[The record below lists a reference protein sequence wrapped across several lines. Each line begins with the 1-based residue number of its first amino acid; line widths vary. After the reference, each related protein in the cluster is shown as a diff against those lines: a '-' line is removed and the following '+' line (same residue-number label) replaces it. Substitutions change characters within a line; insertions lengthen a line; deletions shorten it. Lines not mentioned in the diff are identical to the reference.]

1 MNPET
6 SCWLQISSGHG
17 PDECSYFV
25 GKLAELLSQEA
36 KEANI
41 ETKIID
47 SVMGTKN
54 QTYLSILMSLSSR
67 EIETEKLLSFLN
79 SWKGTIQWTC
89 KSPFRPHHQRKNWF
103 VGVSILTPPNQ
114 EINLTLDQVKF
125 TTMRASGSGGQNV
138 NKVET
143 AVRVI
148 HLPTGIS
155 VTASEERTQY
165 FNKKLAIAKL
175 GRLLEL
181 KEKQKVAE
189 LDQECWQIH
198 QDLERGNPI
207 RIYQGEKFLRIK

>member
-1 MNPET
+1 MSQET

-25 GKLAELLSQEA
+25 GKLADLIA
-36 KEANI
+36 KEATEANI
-41 ETKIID
+41 KTNIID
-47 SVMGTKN
+47 SVKGN
-54 QTYLSILMSLSSR
+54 HNNAYLSILMSLSSQ
-67 EIETEKLLSFLN
+67 EPEKMVNFLN
-79 SWKGTIQWTC
+79 SWQGTIQWIC

-103 VGVSILTPPNQ
+103 VGVSVLTPPNQ
-114 EINLTLDQVKF
+114 ESNLTLNDVKF
-125 TTMRASGSGGQNV
+125 TTMRASGAGGQNV

-143 AVRVI
+143 AVRAI
-148 HLPTGIS
+148 HLDTGII

-165 FNKKLAIAKL
+165 LNKKLAIAKL

-181 KEKQKVAE
+181 KEKQKVSE

-207 RIYQGEKFLRIK
+207 RIYQGENFTRKQ